1 MTTSPTSPTTRPVP
15 PMAAEQGV
23 FGPEQLD
30 DLLGFF
36 DAYGFA
42 VLRGL
47 FDEATMDAMELECVT
62 AQHAV
67 VTGEVDERHGTVM
80 LVDDADGSK
89 TSTFANYVL
98 YVEELS
104 PTVRGCVDHPVVM
117 SLMRTWLGEACW
129 TDPERFGVVYQD
141 ARAGRESSYTRI
153 GWHSDWQ
160 SGPNLDIW
168 PSVAFTFHVD
178 GTSPDNGF
186 LRVVPGSH
194 RWATPAPFENVNGAV
209 VPDGSRESMGYTPEL
224 PPFPMPLRFE
234 KVPGEIG
241 VYAERGDIIFHD
253 AYLWHSAARATA
265 DGGIRRHVRGGF
277 YGGTRPDGARYDEF
291 VKNAAR

>member
-1 MTTSPTSPTTRPVP
+1 MTSIPTDL
-15 PMAAEQGV
+15 GV
-23 FGPEQLD
+23 FTPAQLD
-30 DLLGFF
+30 ELQAFFAEHGFV
-36 DAYGFA
+36 

-47 FDEATMDAMELECVT
+47 FDEDFMNAMELECVT
-62 AQHAV
+62 AQH
-67 VTGEVDERHGTVM
+67 GLVDGSLPAKYGTTI
-80 LVDDADGSK
+80 LVDDSDGSK
-89 TSTFANYVL
+89 TSRFANYVL

-104 PTVRGCVDHPVVM
+104 ATVRAAIDHPVLLG
-117 SLMRTWLGEACW
+117 LMQAWLGAECW

-141 ARAGRESSYTRI
+141 ARPGRESGYTRI

-160 SGPNLDIW
+160 SGPNLDVW
-168 PSVAFTFHVD
+168 PAVAFTFHVD
-178 GTSPDNGF
+178 ATSPDNGF

-194 RWATPAPFENVNGAV
+194 KWSTPAPYENVNGAV
-209 VPDGSRESMGYTPEL
+209 VPDGSKTALGHTDEP

-241 VYAERGDIIFHD
+241 VYCERGDIIFHD

-265 DGGIRRHVRGGF
+265 DESTRRHVRGGY
-277 YGGTRPDGARYDEF
+277 YGGVRSDARYDEF